1 MEVVLSP
8 IQIEKDSIV
17 GVTGDPVDGR
27 WKIALINIPVVES
40 AGFKA
45 QSDWAEE
52 KWQKEEEGD
61 WDWNWVYSDI
71 INMHRNIGLRLGFI
85 EKTVRCILVEVHI
98 RENSEQKDKGT
109 ILVSKCSYF
118 L

>member
-8 IQIEKDSIV
+8 IQTEKDSIV

-40 AGFKA
+40 AGFRA

-52 KWQKEEEGD
+52 K
-61 WDWNWVYSDI
+61 
-71 INMHRNIGLRLGFI
+71 
-85 EKTVRCILVEVHI
+85 
-98 RENSEQKDKGT
+98 
-109 ILVSKCSYF
+109 
-118 L
+118 